1 MTIRELREALA
12 PLGIDPTWHQV
23 RAACID
29 AAWLTHEFRDGRS
42 VPTGPVVLVPSWAL
56 VERQRYDQV
65 AFAARSAPI
74 IAGTDDLDAMFDA
87 PARRDP

>member
-12 PLGIDPTWHQV
+12 PLGIDSTWHQV
-23 RAACID
+23 RSACID
-29 AAWLTHEFRDGRS
+29 AMWTGERAGRGERA
-42 VPTGPVVLVPSWAL
+42 GPVVLVPSWAL

-74 IAGTDDLDAMFDA
+74 VAGTDDLDAMFDQPA
-87 PARRDP
+87 ARRDP